1 MPFND
6 DDDDENGSQA
16 SSFLFISFFQ
26 QNNVCLYK
34 KVSYSNKS
42 FDLSLVNFFCV
53 WTIRTMPFDL
63 IKRFFFLFLYCS
75 PFVWNFNCKLS
86 NENKTKK
93 LYKRKKWNKVVNLLF
108 DVSVVTLLLLL
119 LGFFYW
125 YGKPCFILV
134 IHINFFSFILKKW
147 LCLDDVHFSVFFV
160 SISRDPISLQLII
173 QFFIHSVW
181 IGFSLLKWKKKFH
194 SHTHW
199 TQKIKTEILNNFNG
213 LLIYK

>member
-1 MPFND
+1 MMMMMKMDLKLLHF
-6 DDDDENGSQA
+6 
-16 SSFLFISFFQ
+16 FLSLFFQ

-63 IKRFFFLFLYCS
+63 IKRFFLILYCS
-75 PFVWNFNCKLS
+75 SFVWNFNCKLS

-119 LGFFYW
+119 LGFFIDMGNLVLFW
-125 YGKPCFILV
+125 SSTSIFLVSFLKMVIAWMMFI
-134 IHINFFSFILKKW
+134 FFSFPILE
-147 LCLDDVHFSVFFV
+147 
-160 SISRDPISLQLII
+160 IP
-173 QFFIHSVW
+173 
-181 IGFSLLKWKKKFH
+181 FH
-194 SHTHW
+194 S
-199 TQKIKTEILNNFNG
+199 N
-213 LLIYK
+213 